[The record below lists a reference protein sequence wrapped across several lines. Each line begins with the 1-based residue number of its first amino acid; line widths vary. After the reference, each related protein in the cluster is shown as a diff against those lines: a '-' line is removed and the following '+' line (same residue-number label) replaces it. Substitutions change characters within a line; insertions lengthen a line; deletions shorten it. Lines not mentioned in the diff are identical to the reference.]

1 VVQEVLKIIIKL
13 IHLVPNYKNMINI
26 EQQIKKDPVSGKR
39 IFYFSSSNIWE
50 QIEYVN
56 EEKITHIELN
66 PYVVEFFEVNI
77 DFLKQVQN
85 LENLSIV
92 GLRKIDVTCINKLK
106 SLSSLYL
113 DMNDTRKIDFSNMNL
128 RELNIRYSSS
138 MTGISSL
145 KQLSSLIISNA
156 ESSFFSLEL
165 FSALKKLKNLEII
178 QSNIPLEFIYLTNN
192 LSLKELSLIHI
203 KKNFTLN
210 YLEKINL
217 KILKIENCKKV
228 EIQNVANLIQLEE
241 FMLVDSAVISDNNI
255 FLNLKKLKS
264 LIVLGSSFFCDGNL
278 FELQN
283 RLEYLG
289 IDNKKHYNIKFKRP
303 HISL

>member
-1 VVQEVLKIIIKL
+1 
-13 IHLVPNYKNMINI
+13 MINI